1 MQPSRGSYLSDISGN
16 EDCLYLNIYVPQTEK
31 IPSDGFPVMAWIHGG
46 GFNVGNY
53 FEQLENI

>member
-1 MQPSRGSYLSDISGN
+1 MKHCVQPARGSYWSDISGS

-53 FEQLENI
+53 